1 MRPEL
6 FIQDLI
12 DMIKDAEVAML
23 SVRTL
28 TKYDF

>member
-12 DMIKDAEVAML
+12 DMIKEAEVTLDAL
-23 SVRTL
+23 RTL
-28 TKYDF
+28 TKYGE